1 MCLGSLFRE
10 LCFFVGWGRGE
21 SDLLQM
27 ERGMDWVVLG
37 FAFNLAF
44 FGAVVALAYFRW
56 QAAEAKSAAGDD
68 SSRLPPAPASDD
80 SADWLDRLAVK
91 LDDDIDCHSF
101 RIEQIGVEL
110 RDSGNN
116 KAEDVLK
123 SVARILIA
131 NRRLQQDLSS
141 AHKEIQRQRAEV
153 ASLSAEARTDTLTG
167 LPNRRSFNEDL
178 ARRFDQWQRH
188 NIPLSL
194 LMVDV
199 DSFKRFND
207 EHGHQTGDEV
217 LRAIA
222 QMLQKTLRQMDL
234 AARFG
239 GEEFALLLPG
249 TNLQGATTVAERVRA
264 AVASE
269 ALFHGGKE
277 LRVTVSIGVSSV
289 ADLDDAELFIKR
301 ADEALY
307 AAKNGGRNRAFFHD
321 GTTALPIA
329 VDASVVRQ
337 PFDEKQYIAPYRG
350 EGPTPPAEQFR
361 AVQCYDLS
369 ARGLSFLCD
378 DAPDFEKFVVRLG
391 TGSEECFVVARVV
404 NIADV
409 GSKDRPKYRVGCSF
423 LCRVGSEESTL
434 IEPAAETAP
443 IVVTDPQTGL
453 LSFATPESCPL

>member
-1 MCLGSLFRE
+1 
-10 LCFFVGWGRGE
+10 
-21 SDLLQM
+21 
-27 ERGMDWVVLG
+27 MDWVVLG
-37 FAFNLAF
+37 FVVDLAF

-56 QAAEAKSAAGDD
+56 QATETKEAAADD
-68 SSRLPPAPASDD
+68 ASRLPPAPASEDN
-80 SADWLDRLAVK
+80 ADWLDRLAVK

-101 RIEQIGVEL
+101 RLEQIGLEL
-110 RDSGNN
+110 RDAGNN

-153 ASLSAEARTDTLTG
+153 ASLAAEARTDTLTG

-178 ARRFDQWQRH
+178 ARRFDQWHRH

-217 LRAIA
+217 LRALA
-222 QMLQKTLRQMDL
+222 HMLNKTLRQMDL

-239 GEEFALLLPG
+239 GEEFAILLPG
-249 TNLQGATTVAERVRA
+249 TNLQSATTVAERVRGA
-264 AVASE
+264 IASE
-269 ALFHGGKE
+269 PLFHGGKQ
-277 LRVTVSIGVSSV
+277 LRVTVSVGVSCV
-289 ADLDDAELFIKR
+289 ADMDDAEALIKR

-307 AAKNGGRNRAFFHD
+307 AAKNGGRNRAFLHD
-321 GTTALPIA
+321 GRTVLPIA
-329 VDASVVRQ
+329 VDSSVVRQ
-337 PFDEKQYIAPYRG
+337 PFNEKQSIAPYG
-350 EGPTPPAEQFR
+350 GDEAVPATGRFR
-361 AVQCYDLS
+361 EVQCYDLS

-378 DAPDFEKFVVRLG
+378 EPPDFEKFVVRLG
-391 TGSEECFVVARVV
+391 KGSEECFVVARVV

-409 GSKDRPKYRVGCSF
+409 GTKDRPRYRVGCSF
-423 LCRVGSEESTL
+423 LHRIGSVQSTVS
-434 IEPAAETAP
+434 EPTADAPP
-443 IVVTDPQTGL
+443 IVVADPQTGL
-453 LSFATPESCPL
+453 LSFAAPESCGV